1 MSKPSTVSE
10 LAFEAFLKDLA
21 VPFDRI
27 ETAVSPRPDYEVAF
41 SGTKVTFEVK
51 QIEVDSDFGPILKSR
66 TVGNH
71 VRSKISEAKKQLQ
84 WAASNGFPAILV
96 IYNAIDR
103 MHLFGTENHD
113 FEAAMFGEHTVEIGF
128 EPAGTSDPAIVE
140 SYRGRNKSLSRS
152 KNSSFSALARLRPN
166 AAGTIL
172 TIFENPFAKHALPYE
187 KLPLCFDILR
197 FKRPTEPGTGDS

>member
-1 MSKPSTVSE
+1 MSKLSTKSE

-21 VPFDRI
+21 ISFNRV
-27 ETAVSPRPDYEVAF
+27 ETAVSPRPDYEATF
-41 SGTKVTFEVK
+41 GGTKVTFEVK
-51 QIEVDSDFGPILKSR
+51 QIKIDSDFGPILKSR

-84 WAASNGFPAILV
+84 WAASNDLPAILV
-96 IYNAIDR
+96 IYNALDCK
-103 MHLFGTENHD
+103 HLFGTENHD

-140 SYRGRNKSLSRS
+140 SYRGRNKSLSPD
-152 KNSSFSALARLRPN
+152 KNSSFSALARLRPSS
-166 AAGTIL
+166 AGMIL

-187 KLPLCFDILR
+187 KLPPCFEILR
-197 FKRPTEPGTGDS
+197 FGRPPEPGIGSS

>member
-1 MSKPSTVSE
+1 MSKLPTVSE

-21 VPFDRI
+21 VPFDRV
-27 ETAVSPRPDYEVAF
+27 ETADSRRPDYEVTF
-41 SGTKVTFEVK
+41 GGTRMFVEVK
-51 QIEVDSDFGPILKSR
+51 QIEVDSDFGPLLKSR

-71 VRSKISEAKKQLQ
+71 VRSKISEAKEQLQ
-84 WAASNGFPAILV
+84 WAAGNGHSAILV
-96 IYNAIDR
+96 IYNALDP
-103 MHLFGTENHD
+103 MHLFGTEDHD
-113 FEAAMFGEHTVEIGF
+113 FEAAMFGEHTVKMGF
-128 EPAGTSDPAIVE
+128 EPAGTSEPTIIE
-140 SYRGRNKSLSRS
+140 SYCGRNKSLSRS